1 MSNVLT
7 IANKETESYLL
18 VNNGKYWGVEWE
30 EFGQKSYGIAR
41 YISDAKR
48 FDVPEKP
55 IDADNYKYQFKVRDF
70 VDNAKFVK
78 IVEKISHTIEFV
90 EEMRK

>member
-7 IANKETESYLL
+7 IANEETESYLL

-30 EFGQKSYGIAR
+30 EYAQKSYGIVKN
-41 YISDAKR
+41 INDAKR
-48 FDVPEKP
+48 FDVTEKP
-55 IDADNYKYQFKVRDF
+55 TDALNYECKFKVRDF

-90 EEMRK
+90 EEIK

>member
-7 IANKETESYLL
+7 IANEETESYLL
-18 VNNGKYWGVEWE
+18 VNNGKYWGVEWS
-30 EFGQKSYGIAR
+30 EFGFDSYGIVD
-41 YISDAKR
+41 SLKKAKR
-48 FDVPEKP
+48 FNVLEKP
-55 IDADNYKYQFKVRDF
+55 INENNYNHQFKVRDF

-90 EEMRK
+90 EEIK

>member
-7 IANKETESYLL
+7 IVNEETESYLL
-18 VNNGKYWGVEWE
+18 VNNGRYWGVEWS
-30 EFGQKSYGIAR
+30 EFGFDSYGIVNSLKR
-41 YISDAKR
+41 AKR
-48 FDVPEKP
+48 FSVLEKP
-55 IDADNYKYQFKVRDF
+55 IDADNYKHQFKVRDF

-90 EEMRK
+90 EEIK